1 MYETL
6 NEDLK
11 IDACNLCDLTAD
23 QVSRFLQLWEEG
35 AKIGSLTVF
44 CDENNNLVL
53 NKDHGMYDSYREL
66 AELYMGGDDE
76 LRKQIEEKLP
86 DQNETLQVMENCL
99 KWRQINKELFRAQKN
114 TIKSGSWNVL
124 DAINKHYNSV
134 HAVTVAFRYG
144 VMQGK
149 RIARAKKK
157 NNF

>member
-1 MYETL
+1 
-6 NEDLK
+6 
-11 IDACNLCDLTAD
+11 
-23 QVSRFLQLWEEG
+23 
-35 AKIGSLTVF
+35 
-44 CDENNNLVL
+44 
-53 NKDHGMYDSYREL
+53 
-66 AELYMGGDDE
+66 MGGDDE
-76 LRKQIEEKLP
+76 LRKQIKEKLP

-149 RIARAKKK
+149 RIERAKKK